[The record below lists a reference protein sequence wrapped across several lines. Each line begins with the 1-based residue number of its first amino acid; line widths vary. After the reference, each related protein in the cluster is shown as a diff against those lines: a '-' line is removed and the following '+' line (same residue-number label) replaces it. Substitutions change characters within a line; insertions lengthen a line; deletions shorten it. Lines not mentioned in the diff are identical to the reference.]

1 MTKVVHLVFARWTVL
16 KQEDERVLIMLKMNH
31 ISKEFPGVKALNDVT
46 LTVENGDVLA
56 LVGENGAGKSTLMKI
71 LSGAYT
77 MDEGELWIDDRQ
89 IKNPTPAKMI
99 EEGVA
104 VIYQELMLL
113 PHFTV
118 AENIY
123 NGRYP
128 KNKYGKIDYK
138 KMNGDARDILEKLN
152 LSIDPEEKVENLSVA
167 RRQMVEI
174 GKALSKNAKIIVLD
188 EPTAVLAD
196 SELEGLFQ
204 LVRKLSSEGISFI
217 YISHRLKE
225 VFELCNKVV
234 ILKDGCFVESGLV
247 SNYDTDKLVAKMVGR
262 ELTDIYPEREH
273 KIGKVVLKLEK
284 ISRTGVLN
292 NISLELHE
300 GEILGLAGLAG
311 AGRTEVLRS
320 IIAADPVSSGKIWY
334 MGKEI
339 KFNTIKEALA
349 SGIGI
354 VPEER
359 KAEGLQL
366 KQSITFNTSIPAL
379 EKYSNKY
386 GKISI
391 KKEKETT
398 KKYIDLLQIRPFNP
412 DILTEN
418 MSGGN
423 QQKVVLAKWIAAGC
437 KVLLVDEPT
446 RGVDVGAKRE
456 IYEILNSLLADG
468 LAILMVSSEL
478 PELIGTCDRIC
489 IMNHGRITGELSRDE
504 YNEETIMRYATME
517 F

>member
-1 MTKVVHLVFARWTVL
+1 
-16 KQEDERVLIMLKMNH
+16 MLKMNH
-31 ISKEFPGVKALNDVT
+31 ISKGFPGVKALNDVS
-46 LTVENGDVLA
+46 LTVEKGDIMA

-77 MDEGELWIDDRQ
+77 LDEGELWIDGEQ
-89 IKNPTPAKMI
+89 ILNPSPAKMI
-99 EEGVA
+99 EKGVA

-128 KNKYGKIDYK
+128 KNKYGKINYK
-138 KMNGDARDILEKLN
+138 KMNEDTRAVLEKLN
-152 LSIDPEEKVENLSVA
+152 LPVRPEEKVADLSVA

-196 SELEGLFQ
+196 SELEGLFN
-204 LVRKLSSEGISFI
+204 LVRKLAKEGIAFV

-225 VFELCNKVV
+225 VFELCNKVT
-234 ILKDGCFVESGLV
+234 ILKDGCFVESGPV
-247 SNYDTDKLVAKMVGR
+247 SNYDTDKLVSKMVGR
-262 ELTDIYPEREH
+262 EMSNIYPERQH
-273 KIGKVVLKLEK
+273 KIGETVLKLDHLTRE
-284 ISRTGVLN
+284 GVLDG
-292 NISLELHE
+292 ISLELHK

-311 AGRTEVLRS
+311 AGRTEVLRAV
-320 IIAADPVSSGKIWY
+320 IAADPLDSGEITYFGNKVSFKI
-334 MGKEI
+334 
-339 KFNTIKEALA
+339 IKEALDA
-349 SGIGI
+349 GIGI

-359 KAEGLQL
+359 KQEGLQL
-366 KQSITFNTSIPAL
+366 RQNIAFNISLPAL
-379 EKYSNKY
+379 KQYKNNF
-386 GKISI
+386 GKISL
-391 KKEKETT
+391 KKEQESARKF
-398 KKYIDLLQIRPFNP
+398 IDLLQIRPFNP
-412 DILTEN
+412 MLITNN

-423 QQKVVLAKWIAAGC
+423 QQKVVLAKWIASGC

-456 IYEILNSLLADG
+456 IYEILNSLLEEG

-478 PELIGTCDRIC
+478 PELMGTCDRIC
-489 IMNHGRITGELSRDE
+489 VMNHGRITGELSR
-504 YNEETIMRYATME
+504 EEFQEEKIMAFATQE
-517 F
+517 

>member
-1 MTKVVHLVFARWTVL
+1 
-16 KQEDERVLIMLKMNH
+16 MLEMRH
-31 ISKEFPGVKALNDVT
+31 ISKEFPGVKALTDVS
-46 LTVENGDVLA
+46 LTVEDGDIMA

-77 MDEGELWIDDRQ
+77 MDEGEVWIDGEQVTR
-89 IKNPTPAKMI
+89 PSPSKMI
-99 EEGVA
+99 EKGIA

-128 KNKYGKIDYK
+128 TNKYGKIDYK
-138 KMNGDARDILEKLN
+138 KMNEDAKQVLDKLKLN
-152 LSIDPEEKVENLSVA
+152 VDPQEKVIDLSVA
-167 RRQMVEI
+167 KRQMVEI
-174 GKALSKNAKIIVLD
+174 GKALSKNARIIVLD

-196 SELEGLFQ
+196 SELEGLFS
-204 LVRKLSSEGISFI
+204 LVRNLAKEGVSFV

-225 VFELCNKVV
+225 VFELCNKVT

-247 SNYDTDKLVAKMVGR
+247 ENYNNDMLVARMVGR
-262 ELTDIYPEREH
+262 TMADIYPKREH
-273 KIGKVVLKLEK
+273 KIGKTVLKLDK
-284 ISRTGVLN
+284 LTRRGVLDN
-292 NISLELHE
+292 VSLELHE

-311 AGRTEVLRS
+311 AGRTETLRA
-320 IIAADPVSSGKIWY
+320 IIAADPLDSGTITY
-334 MGKEI
+334 QGKET
-339 KFNTIKEALA
+339 KFKSIKEALD

-359 KAEGLQL
+359 KVEGLQL
-366 KQSITFNTSIPAL
+366 KQDITFNISIPNL
-379 EKYSNKY
+379 KSFSNKI
-386 GKISI
+386 GKISP
-391 KKEKETT
+391 KQEREAAEK
-398 KKYIDLLQIRPFNP
+398 YVDLLKIRPFDP
-412 DILTEN
+412 AVVTKN

-423 QQKVVLAKWIAAGC
+423 QQKVVIAKWMSADC

-456 IYEILNSLLADG
+456 IYEILNSLLEQG

-489 IMNHGRITGELSRDE
+489 VMNSGRIAGELSR
-504 YNEETIMRYATME
+504 EEFEEEKIMSYATME
-517 F
+517 FM